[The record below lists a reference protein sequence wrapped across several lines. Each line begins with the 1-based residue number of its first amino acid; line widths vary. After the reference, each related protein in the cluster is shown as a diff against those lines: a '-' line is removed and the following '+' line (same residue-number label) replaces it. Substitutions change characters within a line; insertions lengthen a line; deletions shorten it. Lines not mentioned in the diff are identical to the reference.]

1 VCVDCE
7 KQKSRKQEKVGGY
20 QGIRNNNLTEIH
32 RKIRTIKIQR
42 RRKRKKQA
50 CVSYACRKEEESK
63 KGRGGIQGSWVGWGV
78 TITRS
83 KVVDG
88 KKVEGEAEDIAQK

>member
-32 RKIRTIKIQR
+32 RKIRRIKIQR
-42 RRKRKKQA
+42 RRKRKNRRA
-50 CVSYACRKEEESK
+50 FRMLAERKKKAKREE
-63 KGRGGIQGSWVGWGV
+63 GVFRGVGL
-78 TITRS
+78 
-83 KVVDG
+83 DG
-88 KKVEGEAEDIAQK
+88 E